1 MGFASPRL
9 SLMASGGGGGGNGQE
24 LRMESASS
32 PKLSAQL
39 GAIREV
45 AGITVGGPASHFPAS
60 HRPLPQSFQLLLLL

>member
-1 MGFASPRL
+1 
-9 SLMASGGGGGGNGQE
+9 MASGGGGGGNGQE

-60 HRPLPQSFQLLLLL
+60 HRPPSAELSATFAAVICS